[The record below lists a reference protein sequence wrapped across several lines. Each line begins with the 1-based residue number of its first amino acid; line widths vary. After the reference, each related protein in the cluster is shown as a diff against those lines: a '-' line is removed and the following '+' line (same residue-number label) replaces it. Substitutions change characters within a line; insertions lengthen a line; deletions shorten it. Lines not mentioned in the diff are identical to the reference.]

1 MLHVRVRA
9 ALTAS
14 SLASVAALSL
24 VGCSLAGGGGDGS
37 TATEP
42 SASSS
47 GAEQGGGTVVLATH
61 ESFHLPKKL
70 VKAFET
76 ETGYDLEVRA
86 AGDAGTLATKLSLT
100 ADNPIADAAFGI
112 DNTFASRPLGEGAFA
127 EVTTTATPPAE
138 YALPEGGDRL
148 VPIDSANVCVN
159 VDTAWFEQE
168 GLEPPRTLEDL
179 ADDRYRDL
187 FVTPGASTSSP
198 GMAFFL
204 ATVAAFGDSWP
215 DYWTELLDNG
225 TKVVDGWED
234 AYYGDFTAGRRQRH
248 PPDRRVVRLLPGL
261 HRQRRQDHDGGAARH
276 VLPPGGVRRRAG
288 GRRQPRGRRGAGR
301 LDAHRRGAERA
312 AGVDVRLPGDAGRH
326 RPRGL
331 GRVRAAAERP
341 LRGGPRRDRRQPRA
355 VADRLDGRHL
365 AVSPATPGLVP
376 RPATRPPRASRRI
389 AGLLAL
395 AAAPVLVLGV
405 LFVLPVAGMVAEGFV
420 VDGRFAPGAVLD
432 VLARP
437 RVHRVAWFTVW
448 TSGLATLLAVAVGLP
463 AAYALHRLALP
474 GRTAVRAALL
484 VPFVLPTVV
493 VGVAFRQLLGEGGPL
508 GFLGLDGT
516 PVAIVCGLVFFN
528 VAVVVRTVGVAWE
541 SLDPR
546 PGQAA
551 AALGASPW
559 QVLRT
564 VTLPALRPAIVGSA
578 SIVFL
583 FCATAFGIVLT
594 LGGVRYSTVE
604 TEIYLLTTTVFDLQ
618 AAAAL
623 SVLQIVVVVGLLAL
637 SARLRATPDPTA
649 QRVVTPV
656 RAVRRSDAPVVV
668 ATLLVLAAMLAADP
682 HARARVADASA
693 TAGDWTTT
701 VRSPPPATTRSS
713 SCRSPPRSRR
723 ACAPPSTPC
732 GWRSWSAAWC
742 R

>member
-1 MLHVRVRA
+1 M
-9 ALTAS
+9 
-14 SLASVAALSL
+14 
-24 VGCSLAGGGGDGS
+24 
-37 TATEP
+37 
-42 SASSS
+42 
-47 GAEQGGGTVVLATH
+47 
-61 ESFHLPKKL
+61 
-70 VKAFET
+70 
-76 ETGYDLEVRA
+76 
-86 AGDAGTLATKLSLT
+86 
-100 ADNPIADAAFGI
+100 
-112 DNTFASRPLGEGAFA
+112 
-127 EVTTTATPPAE
+127 
-138 YALPEGGDRL
+138 
-148 VPIDSANVCVN
+148 
-159 VDTAWFEQE
+159 
-168 GLEPPRTLEDL
+168 
-179 ADDRYRDL
+179 
-187 FVTPGASTSSP
+187 
-198 GMAFFL
+198 
-204 ATVAAFGDSWP
+204 
-215 DYWTELLDNG
+215 
-225 TKVVDGWED
+225 
-234 AYYGDFTAGRRQRH
+234 
-248 PPDRRVVRLLPGL
+248 
-261 HRQRRQDHDGGAARH
+261 
-276 VLPPGGVRRRAG
+276 
-288 GRRQPRGRRGAGR
+288 
-301 LDAHRRGAERA
+301 
-312 AGVDVRLPGDAGRH
+312 
-326 RPRGL
+326 
-331 GRVRAAAERP
+331 
-341 LRGGPRRDRRQPRA
+341 
-355 VADRLDGRHL
+355 
-365 AVSPATPGLVP
+365 SPATPGLVP

-516 PVAIVCGLVFFN
+516 PIAVVCGLVFFN

-623 SVLQIVVVVGLLAL
+623 SVLQIVVVVCLLAL

-668 ATLLVLAAMLAADP
+668 ATLLVLGAMLLPILTLVLGSLTVGDGWGLDNYRALTTAGDDQVLLVPVTAALATSLRTAVDAMWMALLVGGVVSLIVTRRSHSVGERRVRSTLDGFFMLPLGVSAVTLGFGWLITLDQPPLDLRDSPLLVPMAQALVALPLVVRTLAPVLGGIDDRQRQAAASLGASPWRTLLTVDLPVVWKPMLAACGFAFAVSLGEFGATSFL
-682 HARARVADASA
+682 ARDTNPTLPVVIFRLIGHPGEMNYGMALAASVVLAVVTAVVVLAVERLRVPGVGAF
-693 TAGDWTTT
+693 
-701 VRSPPPATTRSS
+701 
-713 SCRSPPRSRR
+713 
-723 ACAPPSTPC
+723 
-732 GWRSWSAAWC
+732 
-742 R
+742 